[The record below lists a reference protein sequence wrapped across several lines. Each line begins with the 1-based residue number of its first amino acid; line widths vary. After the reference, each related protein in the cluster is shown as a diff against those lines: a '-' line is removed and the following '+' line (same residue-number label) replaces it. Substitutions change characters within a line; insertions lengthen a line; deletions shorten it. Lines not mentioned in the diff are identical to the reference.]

1 MIVFNSAIGKTTLD
15 DSVKSLSFEQLKEK
29 FEGTLDYVSLAA
41 QLGIKP
47 TKGNSKPKVE
57 SEKDSIGADKK

>member
-15 DSVKSLSFEQLKEK
+15 DSVKDWTFEQLKEA
-29 FEGTLDYVSLAA
+29 FEGKLDYVGLAK

-47 TKGNSKPKVE
+47 EKPKFVSKAKEKSVE
-57 SEKDSIGADKK
+57 SLEDKK